1 MEFGGAVRSGLEIV
15 SIQGMA
21 DASVSLAWTEIWEY

>member
-21 DASVSLAWTEIWEY
+21 DASALSLRTGGF